1 MSSQSEAEKA
11 VAQTKETI
19 QREFNTQKDQSSY
32 ESATSDDNNEH
43 SEDDSTWENS
53 DQPSNVLTSRPSCA
67 GLERNTSVA
76 QDVIG
81 RRGQY
86 GRFAERWFSKKGWDI
101 ERRKDLGMSVNDD
114 GNASSSVMLAVDTR
128 ELSHVNRGKQTSSEN
143 DIFHVESS
151 TEPGGATALM
161 NKANTLVTRD
171 VAVTLLPKLLQ
182 TSKLLLSSR
191 SFFFSYNCDI
201 TRRLGGSDG
210 VKSDIPLHKA
220 VDPLVRSHCL

>member
-11 VAQTKETI
+11 VAQIKETI
-19 QREFNTQKDQSSY
+19 HTQKDQPSY
-32 ESATSDDNNEH
+32 EGATSDDNNEH
-43 SEDDSTWENS
+43 SEDDATWEIS
-53 DQPSNVLTSRPSCA
+53 DQPSNFLTSRPSCA

-86 GRFAERWFSKKGWDI
+86 GRFAERWFSKKGWNT
-101 ERRKDLGMSVNDD
+101 ERRKDLGMSANDD

-128 ELSHVNRGKQTSSEN
+128 ELSHVNRGKETSSEN
-143 DIFHVESS
+143 NIVPVESS
-151 TEPGGATALM
+151 TESGGGTALG
-161 NKANTLVTRD
+161 NKDNTPVTRD

-210 VKSDIPLHKA
+210 AKSEIPLHKS
-220 VDPLVRSHCL
+220 VDPLVRSQCL